1 MQNGYEICVLNMWI
15 FKTVWGRGWWYMD
28 WLDVTQN
35 KDKYQALGIEW

>member
-1 MQNGYEICVLNMWI
+1 MWI